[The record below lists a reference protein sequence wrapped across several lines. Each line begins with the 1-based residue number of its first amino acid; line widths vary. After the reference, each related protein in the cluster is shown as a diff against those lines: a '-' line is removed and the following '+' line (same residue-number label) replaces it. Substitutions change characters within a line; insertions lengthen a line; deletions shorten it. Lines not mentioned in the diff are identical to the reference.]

1 MGLAFKAS
9 SRDSGIEYDE
19 TVEIDR
25 TEEIFLR
32 KMRRI
37 KRFVKNVEKIKENV
51 SLKYFYI
58 TDDDDISE
66 KLYKGTKQDKRN
78 FISGNYFLDKEEAKE
93 FLDTGRYRYRFWM
106 ADEDADKRMARIEKK
121 IQKINDENL

>member
-19 TVEIDR
+19 TAEIDR

-37 KRFVKNVEKIKENV
+37 KRFVKNVDAV
-51 SLKYFYI
+51 CSAYF
-58 TDDDDISE
+58 E
-66 KLYKGTKQDKRN
+66 
-78 FISGNYFLDKEEAKE
+78 
-93 FLDTGRYRYRFWM
+93 
-106 ADEDADKRMARIEKK
+106 
-121 IQKINDENL
+121 